1 MAFSISILVFFS
13 YTIKRILNILEVFEK
28 EIQQREMVKSLCK
41 SVGVLQ
47 IQICLTQSPAIV
59 SNQL

>member
-13 YTIKRILNILEVFEK
+13 YTTKRILNILEVFEK

-47 IQICLTQSPAIV
+47 IPICLTQSPAIV